1 MRSWPATRARLRSW
15 PATRAASSDSRH
27 EALRQRGGPRHL
39 RVAHSRER
47 TGLRSRAHRPGRQ
60 PARRPVGRR
69 GAVLLPRAGTPTRGA
84 GQGRA
89 PDGGTLAALA
99 PEPRCGRRSPRIRS
113 ATRARRAPH
122 QRIGAPCRAHR
133 PVHLRLRAALGAERG
148 APPRATGGA
157 GVPGDRIRR
166 PDVEDTRH
174 LVSGDLTSKTLG
186 IVGLGGIGLAAARI
200 GKAFGMRVIGTR
212 RTPAGDETDVDLW
225 LPPKRLPEL
234 LETADYV
241 VLCVPLTDAT
251 RHSIGAAEL
260 AAMRS
265 DSVLINVARGDV
277 VDEPALIDALRD
289 RRIRGATLDVAA
301 LEPLPPD
308 SPLWSL
314 DNCVITPHDA
324 GYSPRA
330 NERLAGLFFDN
341 LSRYV
346 AGEPLRNE
354 IRDVALSRS

>member
-1 MRSWPATRARLRSW
+1 
-15 PATRAASSDSRH
+15 
-27 EALRQRGGPRHL
+27 
-39 RVAHSRER
+39 
-47 TGLRSRAHRPGRQ
+47 
-60 PARRPVGRR
+60 
-69 GAVLLPRAGTPTRGA
+69 
-84 GQGRA
+84 
-89 PDGGTLAALA
+89 
-99 PEPRCGRRSPRIRS
+99 
-113 ATRARRAPH
+113 
-122 QRIGAPCRAHR
+122 
-133 PVHLRLRAALGAERG
+133 
-148 APPRATGGA
+148 
-157 GVPGDRIRR
+157 
-166 PDVEDTRH
+166 
-174 LVSGDLTSKTLG
+174 
-186 IVGLGGIGLAAARI
+186 
-200 GKAFGMRVIGTR
+200 MRVIGTR